1 MIKAEMLNQI
11 DHETILKMMLPSE
24 AYNQVKKDVDTFFS
38 YRHKL
43 PKGVL
48 NAILVR
54 AIKVT
59 GNNLFNVAYLRK
71 VAETFKAEGIK
82 STVSAIEYVETE
94 HDKERKLLK
103 TQRSNTGEP
112 DWMND
117 YIKDLAAMR
126 G

>member
-1 MIKAEMLNQI
+1 MIKAKMLNQI
-11 DHETILKMMLPSE
+11 DHETILRMMLPSE
-24 AYNQVKKDVDTFFS
+24 AYNQVKKDVDTFYS

-59 GNNLFNVAYLRK
+59 GNKLFNVAYLRK

-82 STVSAIEYVETE
+82 TTVSAIEYIEIE
-94 HDKERKLLK
+94 HDKERKL
-103 TQRSNTGEP
+103 QRMQNTSTAEP

-117 YIKDLAAMR
+117 YIKDLALME